1 MIPVEMIQLLSAAI
15 LALIGAALLGF
26 LGRRSVNGLR
36 NGVVVGALAGAIGSQ
51 LFMLPLNYCMFEAER
66 GQTDMLA
73 GIGLIVLGALALI
86 WGGAFLLRFL
96 DRDTD
101 WRTLIMGASTPGLF
115 RGQWGIMPWL
125 LLAPSLVI
133 LTLFLY
139 YPAIDNLRLSTLLAR
154 LGTDRTAF
162 VCLDNFTKLF
172 DPRQNYGQT
181 MYATFFIAFFVV
193 FIGLALGLFI
203 AYMAYQPVKGANIYR
218 TLLIWPYAISPV
230 AAGIIFNIIFNESSG
245 IMNQIIRAGGGTPVE
260 WLQNS
265 SIAPWTIIAAS
276 VWKSLGFNILF
287 YIAGLQNVPDDLQE
301 AAAIDG
307 ANTVQRFFQI
317 ILPLLGPITF
327 FLVITNVTYAFFDTY
342 GTIDFLTRG
351 GPAGATSTM
360 IYRVINDGISK
371 RDLGLAA
378 AQSLVLF
385 VIVIGITIVQFRTS
399 GRRVTYG
406 A

>member
-1 MIPVEMIQLLSAAI
+1 MIPFEMIPWLTAVIS
-15 LALIGAALLGF
+15 ALIGAAALTFSARQRTSGLVLGAIV
-26 LGRRSVNGLR
+26 G
-36 NGVVVGALAGAIGSQ
+36 GVAGAIGGL
-51 LFMLPLNYCMFEAER
+51 LFMVPLNFCMFEAER
-66 GQTDMLA
+66 SVLDQLL
-73 GIGLIVLGALALI
+73 GIGLIAVGTAASI
-86 WGGAFLLRFL
+86 GISSFLMRFL
-96 DRDTD
+96 SRDTD
-101 WRTLIMGASTPGLF
+101 WRTLVMGASTPGLF

-139 YPAIDNLRLSTLLAR
+139 YPALDNLRLSTLLAR
-154 LGTDRTAF
+154 LGTDRTVP
-162 VCLDNFTKLF
+162 VCLNNFTKLF
-172 DPRQNYGQT
+172 DPRQDYGQT
-181 MYATFFIAFFVV
+181 LYATFFIAFFVV
-193 FIGLALGLFI
+193 VISLALGLFI
-203 AYMAYQPVKGANIYR
+203 AYMAYQPVKGANVYR

-245 IMNQIIRAGGGTPVE
+245 IMNQLIRAGGGTPVE

-287 YIAGLQNVPDDLQE
+287 YIAGLQNVPEDLQE

-307 ANTVQRFFQI
+307 ANTVQRFYHI
-317 ILPLLGPITF
+317 IFPLLGPITF
-327 FLVITNVTYAFFDTY
+327 FLIITNITYAFFDTY

-360 IYRVINDGISK
+360 IYRLVDDGISK

-385 VIVIGITIVQFRTS
+385 AIVIIITLVQFRTN

>member
-1 MIPVEMIQLLSAAI
+1 MLAFMARKRTNGFIISAI
-15 LALIGAALLGF
+15 
-26 LGRRSVNGLR
+26 
-36 NGVVVGALAGAIGSQ
+36 VGGISGAIGGL
-51 LFMLPLNYCMFEAER
+51 LFMVPLNFCMFEAER
-66 GQTDMLA
+66 PQADMFTGVA
-73 GIGLIVLGALALI
+73 LIVVGMLLVVWFGS
-86 WGGAFLLRFL
+86 FLMRFMV
-96 DRDTD
+96 RGVD
-101 WRTLIMGASTPGLF
+101 WQTLVMGASTPGLF

-139 YPAIDNLRLSTLLAR
+139 YPALDNLRLSTLLAR
-154 LGTDRTAF
+154 LGTDRTAP

-360 IYRVINDGISK
+360 IYRVVNDGISK

-385 VIVIGITIVQFRTS
+385 VVVIGITIVQFRTS

>member
-1 MIPVEMIQLLSAAI
+1 MIPFEMIPWLTAVIS
-15 LALIGAALLGF
+15 ALIGAAALTFSARQRTSGLVLGAIV
-26 LGRRSVNGLR
+26 G
-36 NGVVVGALAGAIGSQ
+36 GVAGAIGGL
-51 LFMLPLNYCMFEAER
+51 LFMVPLNFCMFEAER
-66 GQTDMLA
+66 SVLDQLL
-73 GIGLIVLGALALI
+73 GIGLIAVGTAASI
-86 WGGAFLLRFL
+86 GISSFLMRFL
-96 DRDTD
+96 SRDTD
-101 WRTLIMGASTPGLF
+101 WRTLVMGASTPGLF

-139 YPAIDNLRLSTLLAR
+139 YPALDNLRLSTLLAR
-154 LGTDRTAF
+154 LGTDRTVP
-162 VCLDNFTKLF
+162 VCLNNFTKLF
-172 DPRQNYGQT
+172 DPRQDYGQT
-181 MYATFFIAFFVV
+181 LYATFFIAFFVV
-193 FIGLALGLFI
+193 VISLALGLFI
-203 AYMAYQPVKGANIYR
+203 AYMAYQPVKGANVYR

-245 IMNQIIRAGGGTPVE
+245 IMNQLIRAGGGTPVE

-287 YIAGLQNVPDDLQE
+287 YIAGLQNVPEDLQE

-307 ANTVQRFFQI
+307 ANTVQRFYHI
-317 ILPLLGPITF
+317 IFPLLGPITF
-327 FLVITNVTYAFFDTY
+327 FLIITNITYAFFDTY

-360 IYRVINDGISK
+360 IYRLVDDGISN

-385 VIVIGITIVQFRTS
+385 AIVIIITLVQFRTN

>member
-1 MIPVEMIQLLSAAI
+1 MIPFETIPWLAAGI
-15 LALIGAALLGF
+15 PAVIGAALLAYLARKRARGT
-26 LGRRSVNGLR
+26 LAGILIG
-36 NGVVVGALAGAIGSQ
+36 GITGALGGL
-51 LFMLPLNYCMFEAER
+51 LFVGPLNYCMFEAER
-66 GQTDMLA
+66 GQEDVLI
-73 GIGLIVLGALALI
+73 GIGLIALGAVLALAI
-86 WGGAFLLRFL
+86 GSFLLRFVGGN
-96 DRDTD
+96 TD
-101 WRTLIMGASTPGLF
+101 WRTLVMGASTPGLF
-115 RGQWGIMPWL
+115 RGQWGVMPWL
-125 LLAPSLVI
+125 LLSPTLLI

-162 VCLDNFTKLF
+162 VCVDNFTKLL

-181 MYATFFIAFFVV
+181 LYSTFFISFFTVV
-193 FIGLALGLFI
+193 IGLALGLFI
-203 AYMAYQPVKGANIYR
+203 AYMAYQPIKGANIYR

-245 IMNQIIRAGGGTPVE
+245 IANQLIRAGGGTPVE
-260 WLQNS
+260 WLQNP

-301 AAAIDG
+301 AASIDG
-307 ANTVQRFFQI
+307 ANGVQRFFQI
-317 ILPLLGPITF
+317 VFPLLGPITF

-360 IYRVINDGISK
+360 IYRVVNDGISK
-371 RDLGLAA
+371 FDLGLAA
-378 AQSLVLF
+378 AQSLMLF
-385 VIVIGITIVQFRTS
+385 VVVIIITLIQFRTS